1 MQHIN
6 PLTNRNIS
14 MTKILSISRKK
25 TAQDVSKDE
34 VKKDFVEK
42 KLASGVTVKIKVND
56 KTKSLL
62 ADKKFNGKK
71 AFDKN
76 KRKKFIKKKDDRLL
90 ILDERVT
97 FEKFINRECVQEA
110 LKLLRLFGD
119 RFDFYN
125 PKPMAKDMFK
135 VARERLKGMQL
146 PISNLML
153 RRAFKFYAESPRYA
167 EKYVV
172 GAMRYDLDGKPT
184 TAITQEELSA
194 ANKICRQTRKNV
206 QFKARKVQQSTQQG
220 K

>member
-6 PLTNRNIS
+6 PLTNRNTN

-25 TAQDVSKDE
+25 TTQEESKSE
-34 VKKDFVEK
+34 VKKEFVEK

-62 ADKKFNGKK
+62 ADKKFDGKK
-71 AFDKN
+71 AFDKS

-125 PKPMAKDMFK
+125 PKPMA
-135 VARERLKGMQL
+135 
-146 PISNLML
+146 
-153 RRAFKFYAESPRYA
+153 
-167 EKYVV
+167 
-172 GAMRYDLDGKPT
+172 
-184 TAITQEELSA
+184 
-194 ANKICRQTRKNV
+194 
-206 QFKARKVQQSTQQG
+206 
-220 K
+220 